1 MSQIELGRIVMSQAG
16 RDKGRFMIVVGILDT
31 NYVYVADG
39 SLRKI
44 ENPKKKNIKHLKAT
58 KKRADLIAE
67 KLMKK
72 RKIKNTEIRETLQE
86 LVGEEK

>member
-16 RDKGRFMIVVGILDT
+16 RDKGRFMIVVGIIDT

-67 KLMKK
+67 KLIKK

-86 LVGEEK
+86 LVGGEK